1 MEDEISHP
9 EEVASSESTA
19 NIGQHEKAWRLDKL
33 ESYRNK
39 GSKHKYKKK
48 KKVKDMTQAVDMNS
62 VGGFPGFAG
71 WGGGYHDGMGGI
83 LGVALLAGLLGNR
96 RGFGGGDDGCCD
108 GGNRGLGLVAAQIN
122 AGFDGVNHNING
134 ALDSLNNAAVLGKLG
149 SIEGAIPAAGLQ
161 VQNAL
166 LEQTIGFNNQI
177 NASTLASLAATAGVK
192 DTVQN
197 SLVATLAAGNTNTN
211 MILAAV
217 QGVKDQATT
226 FRIADLERQLGVAQ
240 VLARDNEFHR
250 RLDGVEV
257 NVSQSVNQN
266 QIQAQA
272 QQQQQLQTLLL
283 QGICKELS
291 ENTQISRATNANLII
306 GSTGVATGPQSANPV
321 NVRG

>member
-1 MEDEISHP
+1 MNIIHP
-9 EEVASSESTA
+9 EETASSESTA
-19 NIGQHEKAWRLDKL
+19 SVGDNEKAWREDKL
-33 ESYRNK
+33 ESHED
-39 GSKHKYKKK
+39 GKHKYKNKK
-48 KKVKDMTQAVDMNS
+48 KKEKDMTQAVDLNS
-62 VGGFPGFAG
+62 VGGGFGFPFGGF
-71 WGGGYHDGMGGI
+71 GGGCHHDGMGGI

-96 RGFGGGDDGCCD
+96 RGFGDGGDCD
-108 GGNRGLGLVAAQIN
+108 GHGNGHALLAATMN
-122 AGFDGVNHNING
+122 AGFDGINHNING

-166 LEQTIGFNNQI
+166 LEQTIGFNNQL
-177 NASTLASLAATAGVK
+177 NASTLASLAATANVK

-257 NVSQSVNQN
+257 NVSQNVNQN
-266 QIQAQA
+266 QAQAQA

-306 GSTGVATGPQSANPV
+306 GSTGVATGAQTANPV
-321 NVRG
+321 NVKG